1 MGTSRLTEE
10 RVDIIYKVDLSR
22 IKTINK
28 FYLTLS
34 AANKDILT
42 CVCMWTKG
50 KSLVYDMHFIKSPKS
65 RFSLGHRIPWTG
77 PVAAG
82 GGNLQEECSFAKE
95 RGAPG
100 KAGEWGGEIGLAR
113 GGVQRARGC
122 LRPQGPAGGA
132 RRALAHRSVLSRCD
146 KSRQEGQKLLAVRLE
161 AALAGESTLRSS
173 SKPSSIFQNM
183 LV

>member
-1 MGTSRLTEE
+1 MGSSRLTEE

-65 RFSLGHRIPWTG
+65 RFSLGH
-77 PVAAG
+77 
-82 GGNLQEECSFAKE
+82 
-95 RGAPG
+95 
-100 KAGEWGGEIGLAR
+100 
-113 GGVQRARGC
+113 
-122 LRPQGPAGGA
+122 
-132 RRALAHRSVLSRCD
+132 
-146 KSRQEGQKLLAVRLE
+146 
-161 AALAGESTLRSS
+161 
-173 SKPSSIFQNM
+173 
-183 LV
+183 